1 MAGQRP
7 SIRDWLLRTLIP
19 WDYRRALFLLG
30 IYGALVEKVEGYKVA
45 FIVYSFNLSIQG
57 IDAIRVTKTTGRWI
71 NYSHRSL
78 KNELRT
84 LVEHPDD
91 DTALGHAET
100 ILNNLPMWLRYTSL
114 EQIRPELILFRKSVR
129 CLKTM

>member
-7 SIRDWLLRTLIP
+7 SIRAWLLRTLIP

-57 IDAIRVTKTTGRWI
+57 NDAIRVTETAGRWM

-78 KNELRT
+78 KSELRT
-84 LVEHPDD
+84 LMEHPDD
-91 DTALGHAET
+91 DTVLDHVET
-100 ILNNLPMWLRYTSL
+100 ILNNLPLWLRYTNI

>member
-1 MAGQRP
+1 M
-7 SIRDWLLRTLIP
+7 
-19 WDYRRALFLLG
+19 
-30 IYGALVEKVEGYKVA
+30 
-45 FIVYSFNLSIQG
+45 
-57 IDAIRVTKTTGRWI
+57 

-78 KNELRT
+78 KSELRT

-91 DTALGHAET
+91 DTVLDHVET
-100 ILNNLPMWLRYTSL
+100 ILNNLPLWLRYTNI

>member
-7 SIRDWLLRTLIP
+7 SIRAWLLRTLIP

-57 IDAIRVTKTTGRWI
+57 NDAIRVTK
-71 NYSHRSL
+71 L
-78 KNELRT
+78 Q
-84 LVEHPDD
+84 DD
-91 DTALGHAET
+91 G
-100 ILNNLPMWLRYTSL
+100 
-114 EQIRPELILFRKSVR
+114 
-129 CLKTM
+129 